1 MMRFIDWRNGTG
13 MRIHELMSSPL
24 PLMLVTA
31 LFAANASGADAY
43 QAYPTKSIRFIV
55 PSAAGSG
62 TDILARTLGQK
73 LGERWGQSVIVDN
86 RDGAGGVIGTEL
98 AARSAPDGYT
108 LYMGFTGP
116 LAVSPALYKKLPYDP
131 LKDFAPVSL
140 IDSSPVILVIHPS
153 VAATSVKELIALA
166 KARPGSLNF
175 GSAGSGTIGHMSG
188 EMFKTMSRTSMTHV
202 PYKSVSQAVSDLL
215 GGQLQFMFHVAPAV
229 MPHVKAGKL
238 RALGVTSHDRWAILP
253 DLPSIDEAGLPGYE
267 STVWHGVLVPARTPV
282 QLVNRLHQEIVNNIM
297 KRGDVRETFAA
308 QWIEPLGSTPD
319 DFAKFL
325 KADIER
331 SRKIVKDAGIGTE

>member
-1 MMRFIDWRNGTG
+1 
-13 MRIHELMSSPL
+13 
-24 PLMLVTA
+24 
-31 LFAANASGADAY
+31 
-43 QAYPTKSIRFIV
+43 
-55 PSAAGSG
+55 
-62 TDILARTLGQK
+62 LGQK

-140 IDSSPVILVIHPS
+140 IDSSPVILAVHPTLA
-153 VAATSVKELIALA
+153 VTSVKELIAFA
-166 KARPGSLNF
+166 KSRPGFLNF

-188 EMFKTMSRTSMTHV
+188 ELFKTMSRTSMVHV

-215 GGQLQFMFHVAPAV
+215 GGQLQLMFHIAPAI
-229 MPHVKAGKL
+229 MPHVKVGKL
-238 RALGVTSHDRWAILP
+238 RALGVTSLNRWLILP
-253 DLPSIDEAGLPGYE
+253 DLPTIAEAGLPGYE
-267 STVWHGVLVPARTPV
+267 STVWHGVLVPAGTPI
-282 QLVNRLHQEIVNNIM
+282 QLVTRLHQELANNIM
-297 KRGDVRETFAA
+297 KSGEVRETFAA
-308 QWIEPLGSTPD
+308 QWIEPLGTTPD

-331 SRKIVKDAGIGTE
+331 SLKIVKDAGIRAE